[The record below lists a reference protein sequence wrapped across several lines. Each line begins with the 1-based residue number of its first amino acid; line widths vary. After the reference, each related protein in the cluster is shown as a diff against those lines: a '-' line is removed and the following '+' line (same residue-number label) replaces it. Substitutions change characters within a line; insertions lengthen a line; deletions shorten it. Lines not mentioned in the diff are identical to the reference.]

1 MAETQENNPLH
12 GVKLADMLEQLQ
24 AKYGWDGLAD
34 RIHIRCFQNNPSVK
48 SSLQFLRRTQWA
60 RDKVEQLYLETLNK

>member
-1 MAETQENNPLH
+1 MTETQANNPLH

-34 RIHIRCFQNNPSVK
+34 RIHIRCFQNNPSIK

>member
-1 MAETQENNPLH
+1 MAETQANNPLH

-34 RIHIRCFQNNPSVK
+34 RINIRCFQNNPTVK